1 MRNRDKRLNV
11 RLTKEERDLLH
22 KVAKEQNMSITD
34 LIIKLFREAEKHEI

>member
-11 RLTKEERDLLH
+11 RLTQEERDLLH

-34 LIIKLFREAEKHEI
+34 LIIKLFKEAEKHEI

>member
-11 RLTKEERDLLH
+11 RLTQEERDLLH

-34 LIIKLFREAEKHEI
+34 LIIKLFRELEKHEI

>member
-11 RLTKEERDLLH
+11 RLTQEERDLLH

-34 LIIKLFREAEKHEI
+34 LIIKLFKEAEKHD